1 MPKAILG
8 LLGSIVLA
16 GCGASPKALT
26 DTHTTSQ
33 MAPVRSSTMSVEDA
47 EKIVAEA
54 RKQLR
59 ENEGA
64 NPLRNPKTIDDLL
77 AILQSDQIDLFAPG
91 VKLANSMQD
100 RKAKVIAAQMELAW
114 GENER
119 IVAQIVDMFASDLR
133 EERRELLEAE
143 AAGKLTAEDKKRLDL
158 LETLVRNSNPLID
171 ALSRLS
177 PFHIGEGA
185 KLAEKLVEGTPEG
198 YEGYRILADYYRI
211 RGDWTNFDAM
221 VKEVETRHPK
231 STGLLFLKGIALAER
246 NGDLEGGTKLLREA
260 IKQDPMFTR
269 AQAQIVFMAQGLTA
283 KYSEYLKLKAMNP
296 SHQIVVLAGPVIE
309 QVYSNRE
316 KRLKQTR
323 KLDWRSPL

>member
-1 MPKAILG
+1 MRTTILG
-8 LLGSIVLA
+8 LLGSLLLA
-16 GCGASPKALT
+16 GCGAPTNLT

-33 MAPVRSSTMSVEDA
+33 MARARTSTMSVEGA
-47 EKIVAEA
+47 EKVLADA
-54 RKQLR
+54 RAQLR
-59 ENEGA
+59 QNEGP

-77 AILQSDQIDLFAPG
+77 AILQSDQIDLFAGG

-100 RKAKVIAAQMELAW
+100 RKAQVLGAQIELAW

-119 IVAQIVDMFASDLR
+119 IVAQIVDMFAGDLR

-143 AAGKLTAEDKKRLDL
+143 AAGKLAEEDKKRLEL
-158 LETLVRNSNPLID
+158 LDNLVRNSNPLVD

-185 KLAEKLVEGTPEG
+185 KMAEKLIQGTPEG

-211 RGDWTNFDAM
+211 RGDWANFDAM
-221 VKEVETRHPK
+221 VKEVEARHPA

-246 NGDLEGGTKLLREA
+246 NGDLEGGTKLLQEA
-260 IKQDPMFTR
+260 LKQDPKFTR
-269 AQAQIVFMAQGLTA
+269 AQAQIVFMARGLTA
-283 KYSEYLKLKAMNP
+283 KHAEYLKLKAMNP

-309 QVYSNRE
+309 MVYENRE
-316 KRLKQTR
+316 KRMKQTR